1 MNDLTLAIDNC
12 FYSGWTRA
20 RVTRGIERC
29 PSDFEV
35 TMTELFPGE
44 FDSLTLDVFPGQSF
58 ELYLGPPNRGNL
70 VITGFVDRFTPSIDA
85 HLHSITLAGRG
96 KCQDLVD
103 CSAVWPSGQIK
114 SSTVLDTAQKLA
126 AYYDITVSAADA
138 EDVGLPIDQL
148 NIAFT
153 ETPWDVIEKL
163 CRYRALLA
171 YDQPDGNLIL
181 SRSGTQAHSSG
192 FQTGKNVQRA
202 AITYSSDQRYS
213 EYQAYQLSMSLRED
227 VGGISPLVV
236 VKDPTITRFRRKN
249 IIAES
254 NDGGDGSP
262 HGGGTVAKMRA
273 QWEASRRWGRSA
285 QLQLTVDSW
294 CDEAGKLWTPNWLV
308 PLDLPELK
316 IEGKRWVISE
326 VSYHMDEQ
334 GTSADLTIMP
344 PEAFEPAPIL
354 LFPVKVD
361 ISKAMKA
368 GK

>member
-1 MNDLTLAIDNC
+1 MSDLILAINGIR
-12 FYSGWTRA
+12 YSGWTRA

-35 TMTELFPGE
+35 TMTELYPGE
-44 FDSLTLDVFPGQSF
+44 FGSLTFMVKPGDLFQ
-58 ELYLGPPNRGNL
+58 LYLGAQAPSNL
-70 VITGFVDRFTPSIDA
+70 VITGFVDRFMPSIDA
-85 HLHSITLAGRG
+85 RRHSITLAGRG

-103 CSAVWPSGQIK
+103 CSAVWPSGQIPNA
-114 SSTVLDTAQKLA
+114 TVLETAQKLA
-126 AYYDITVSAADA
+126 KPYLIEVSAANPA
-138 EDVGLPIDQL
+138 DVGDPITQM

-181 SRSGTQAHSSG
+181 SRVGVNAHSSG

-213 EYQAYQLSMSLRED
+213 EYQAYLLPMNLWSD
-227 VGGISPLVV
+227 VGAIPPLMVV
-236 VKDPTITRFRRKN
+236 NDPTVSRFRRKN

-254 NDGGDGSP
+254 GDGGKD
-262 HGGGTVAKMRA
+262 GGGTVAKMRA
-273 QWEASRRWGRSA
+273 QWEASRRLGRST
-285 QLQLTVDSW
+285 QLRMTVDSW
-294 CDEAGKLWTPNWLV
+294 RDGAGQLWTPNWLV

-316 IEGKRWVISE
+316 IEGKKWVISE
-326 VSYHMDEQ
+326 VTYHMDEQ

-344 PEAFEPAPIL
+344 PGAFTPAPIL
-354 LFPVKVD
+354 LFPVNADVPP
-361 ISKAMKA
+361 AVAA